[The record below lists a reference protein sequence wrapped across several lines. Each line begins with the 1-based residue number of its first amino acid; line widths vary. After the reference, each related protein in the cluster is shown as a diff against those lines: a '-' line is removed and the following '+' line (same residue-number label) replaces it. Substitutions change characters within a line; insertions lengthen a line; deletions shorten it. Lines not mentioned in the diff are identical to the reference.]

1 MNENKLSA
9 IATTGRK
16 WNRPSEKLA
25 REMAERLHIP
35 YAERGRTNI
44 PELCQSYDAKFA
56 LVAKKGLLTLVT
68 PEAELFF
75 HPNMAHLRMKNL
87 RFGDGDRMAEAMGL
101 KPGMDVL
108 DCTLGFGAD
117 AIVASAVVGESGSV
131 TGLESQPLIEAVVG
145 YGLANYE
152 KDTEQIITAMRRV
165 KTVCTEAYEYLKAQP
180 DNSVDVIYFDPMFRH
195 PFAESKNI
203 APLRPVANKNP
214 LTLETIA
221 EARRVAR
228 QRVVLKE
235 SSKSREFARLGFTE
249 RAGGRYSKVQYGV
262 MRLR

>member
-1 MNENKLSA
+1 MLEHKLPA
-9 IATTGRK
+9 LATTGRK

-25 REMAERLHIP
+25 REMAEKLHIP

-44 PELCQSYDAKFA
+44 PELCQAYDAKFA

-87 RFGDGDRMAEAMGL
+87 RFGDGDRMAEAMDL

-117 AIVASAVVGESGSV
+117 AIVASAVVGDSGSV

-145 YGLANYE
+145 YGLA
-152 KDTEQIITAMRRV
+152 TRRASAMVSNVSGFLLATGR
-165 KTVCTEAYEYLKAQP
+165 KGA
-180 DNSVDVIYFDPMFRH
+180 MFLLSAKGWRNMG
-195 PFAESKNI
+195 SK
-203 APLRPVANKNP
+203 
-214 LTLETIA
+214 
-221 EARRVAR
+221 
-228 QRVVLKE
+228 
-235 SSKSREFARLGFTE
+235 
-249 RAGGRYSKVQYGV
+249 
-262 MRLR
+262 

>member
-1 MNENKLSA
+1 MNENKLLA

-25 REMAERLHIP
+25 REMADRLKIP

-101 KPGMDVL
+101 KPGMDV
-108 DCTLGFGAD
+108 
-117 AIVASAVVGESGSV
+117 
-131 TGLESQPLIEAVVG
+131 
-145 YGLANYE
+145 
-152 KDTEQIITAMRRV
+152 
-165 KTVCTEAYEYLKAQP
+165 
-180 DNSVDVIYFDPMFRH
+180 
-195 PFAESKNI
+195 
-203 APLRPVANKNP
+203 
-214 LTLETIA
+214 
-221 EARRVAR
+221 
-228 QRVVLKE
+228 
-235 SSKSREFARLGFTE
+235 
-249 RAGGRYSKVQYGV
+249 
-262 MRLR
+262 